1 MRGTHPNSQK
11 NLKKFKE
18 GESGNPSG
26 RGKSFTKMKD
36 ALKELADEEVE
47 TNQIGW
53 DLICNAPRKEL
64 VHRAIW
70 DKAQDGDKWAIALL
84 ERLGCLD

>member
-1 MRGTHPNSQK
+1 MRGTHPNSQN

-26 RGKSFTKMKD
+26 RSKSFSKMK
-36 ALKELADEEVE
+36 AQLKAMGKEDWYEGMFDVNPQG
-47 TNQIGW
+47 T
-53 DLICNAPRKEL
+53 RKEM
-64 VHRAIW
+64 VHKAIW
-70 DKAQDGDKWAIALL
+70 DKAQEGDKWAILLL